1 MDIDP
6 KQLAD
11 QFRELRAKHPTKV
24 PEDFDEEAE
33 CEHLTK
39 LIHGNLKVPLADYGP
54 PSASG
59 AGGSGLV
66 INAEFQPLGNVRAIK
81 TPRIKARV
89 SAASAENPFVDPEV
103 HALAKLSHQNITRL
117 YEAHPLTSGGFCMIT
132 EYVENPKSLDDY
144 ADEIC
149 CDKECRR
156 NENAFLLSTRKLA
169 RIIYD
174 ISDALV
180 FMHDSAGLI
189 HFDIKPDNLLV
200 SERGHPFITD
210 LGFAR
215 DATKYSS
222 GEDVEVGFT
231 YKYSHPSL
239 TDPDRGARISSDPR
253 RSRNTIKAEQLLPAI
268 DIFAFGKTLQEV
280 LKRLELV
287 HGDRINSNY
296 VLDFLHI
303 VACLCL
309 DGQNSAN
316 GHHTQ
321 AQSFVSDR
329 ALGMPAAL
337 FAAHRFKTCSEI
349 RIVLQRLIGLKRLE
363 DELPEVDRWASAT
376 INVSDLGPTTLTP
389 RVASLLN
396 HPALS
401 RLGVELQLGKLDTV
415 FPTATHT
422 RLQHSLGVYHNVRE
436 YIAALYYD
444 PENPTFRTL
453 FSAADGKKCLVS
465 ALVHDLGQTSFGH
478 DLEEVDSEIF
488 SHEKITERILASDY
502 YKDSQGRTIGDLI
515 EGTDFDCWGLPMNDI
530 LELIRGK
537 SNVPVDGLLHDV
549 INGQLDAD
557 KLDYLLRDS
566 VECRVQYGHGIDTE
580 RFLRSLTTTAR
591 SDGRSAVL
599 RLAIEQKGAASA
611 EAFAFAR
618 YQLYQSVY
626 WHHTFR
632 VVKAMLLDGCT
643 AVLDDLR
650 KKHITSGLFFNNHI
664 LDAFLSHVIGFQ
676 PRVGNSTRVGSTEDG
691 APNDELWADIQERLN
706 YPAEPA
712 NASKDSG
719 DQTLVF
725 FWKLATGKSRTIFE
739 DMINRNYYKRV
750 FEVSLNDL
758 SDDNQLW
765 LRDNLKGEK
774 RTILRGRVEEA
785 LTKTLRSQIQ
795 SQMESRQSLVTD
807 ELLQEMESITAQK
820 RAFAIDLPLRGWTAS
835 GDSPFFV
842 SDYKRRHFRSSIGGS
857 EGGHQE
863 NRLWSSYLPAMMKG
877 KAFFRVYCEPRLHK
891 VLTRVIGALDVTE
904 SLREDLPQL
913 MPQATQ

>member
-1 MDIDP
+1 MNIDP
-6 KQLAD
+6 KHLAD
-11 QFRELRAKHPTKV
+11 QFRELKARYPTKV
-24 PEDFDEEAE
+24 PEHFDEDAE
-33 CEHLTK
+33 CEHLAK
-39 LIHGNLKVPLADYGP
+39 LVHEDLEGPLAHYGP

-66 INAEFQPLGNVRAIK
+66 INANFEPLGNVRAIK
-81 TPRIKARV
+81 TPRIKAHV

-117 YEAHPLTSGGFCMIT
+117 YEAHPLTTGGFCMIT
-132 EYVENPKSLDDY
+132 EYVENPKSLDEY
-144 ADEIC
+144 ADLIC
-149 CDKECRR
+149 CGDECRR
-156 NENAFLLSTRKLA
+156 NENAFMLSTRELA

-189 HFDIKPDNLLV
+189 HFDIKPDNILV
-200 SERGHPFITD
+200 SGKGHPFITD

-215 DATKYSS
+215 DITKYQP

-239 TDPDRGARISSDPR
+239 TDPHRGARVSSDPR
-253 RSRNTIKAEQLLPAI
+253 RSRNTIKAEQLRPAI

-296 VLDFLHI
+296 VLDFLHV

-309 DGQNSAN
+309 DGENSAN
-316 GHHTQ
+316 GHHSQ

-329 ALGMPAAL
+329 ALGMPTAL
-337 FAAHRFKTCSEI
+337 FAAHKFTSFAEVHV
-349 RIVLQRLIGLKRLE
+349 VLQRLIGLKRLE
-363 DELPEVDRWASAT
+363 DELPEVDRWASST

-396 HPALS
+396 HTAFS

-436 YIAALYYD
+436 YISALYYD

-453 FSAADGKKCLVS
+453 FAPNDGKKCLVS

-488 SHEKITERILASDY
+488 SHEKITEMILTSDAY
-502 YKDSQGRTIGDLI
+502 RDSQGRTIADLI
-515 EGTDFDCWGLPMNDI
+515 EGVDFDCWGLPLKEI

-537 SNVPVDGLLHDV
+537 VNLPVDGLLHD
-549 INGQLDAD
+549 IIDGQLDAD

-566 VECRVQYGHGIDTE
+566 VECRVQYGHGIDSE

-591 SDGRSAVL
+591 SDGRNAVL

-632 VVKAMLLDGCT
+632 VVKAMLLDAAT
-643 AVLDDLR
+643 TVLNDL
-650 KKHITSGLFFNNHI
+650 KTKHGSSGLFFNNHI
-664 LDAFLSHVIGFQ
+664 LDAFLSYVIGFQ
-676 PRVGNSTRVGSTEDG
+676 FREEGSSDG
-691 APNDELWADIQERLN
+691 AAADAVAPSDELWADIQERLN

-712 NASKDSG
+712 NAGKDSG

-725 FWKLATGKSRTIFE
+725 FWKLATGKSRMVFE
-739 DMINRNYYKRV
+739 DLINRNYYKRV
-750 FEVSLNDL
+750 FEVSLSDL

-765 LRDNLKGEK
+765 LRDNLKGENRLK
-774 RTILRGRVEEA
+774 LRESVEGA

-795 SQMESRQSLVTD
+795 SQMESRESLVTD
-807 ELLQEMESITAQK
+807 DLLQQMESITAQK
-820 RAFAIDLPLRGWTAS
+820 IAFAIDLPLRGWTAG
-835 GDSPFFV
+835 GDSPYFV
-842 SDYKRRHFRSSIGGS
+842 SDYKRRHFRASIGGS

-863 NRLWSSYLPAMMKG
+863 NRLWSSYLPSMMKG
-877 KAFFRVYCEPRLHK
+877 KAFFRVYCEPTLHK
-891 VLTRVIGALDVTE
+891 VLTRVIGAVDVSE
-904 SLREDLPQL
+904 ALREDLPQL
-913 MPQATQ
+913 IRQATQ